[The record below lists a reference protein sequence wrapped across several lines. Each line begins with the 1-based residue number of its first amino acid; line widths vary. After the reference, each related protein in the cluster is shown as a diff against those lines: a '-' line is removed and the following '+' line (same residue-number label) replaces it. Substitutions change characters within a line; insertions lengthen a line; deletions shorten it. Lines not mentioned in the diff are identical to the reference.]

1 MTIGIEPIK
10 LENTISFPLMDENIL
25 PQPTEV
31 HYKQHVYQF
40 IQDSFGRLC
49 PVIDILRV
57 VIRLN

>member
-10 LENTISFPLMDENIL
+10 LENTISFPHLEENTLI
-25 PQPTEV
+25 QRSEV
-31 HYKQHVYQF
+31 HYKQYVYQF
-40 IQDSFGRLC
+40 IQDSFGKLC